1 MKRIKEIEA
10 AMKSKAQ
17 EFLNQKARV
26 KHYRISG
33 VFNEEYGDG
42 DTWAFFEYTDEEVT
56 RLKHLF
62 SEALVSYLNL
72 PNKEYSLEEIK
83 EEANLW
89 ELKGQIEELDEQFFT
104 PCEDSYFMD
113 PLDIDFERP
122 IYFYNMSCYV
132 FNAEEK
138 KVQGPAPFRIQLSDE
153 EYVYLLTQQLICRNN
168 FTLNRLFEM
177 NPELAMKIN
186 RQAEDAYYGFMSFY
200 RMPFLVT
207 MDEVIEDVYQFI
219 DGFIFVHKVMKGIPA
234 DDLKKCLKASDYIK
248 MMDNLKEKYSDFF
261 AFNRISSFLAKN
273 NIKSE
278 LTVESEDLADCTYI
292 DD

>member
-42 DTWAFFEYTDEEVT
+42 DTWAIFEYTDEEVAS
-56 RLKHLF
+56 LKHLF
-62 SEALVSYLNL
+62 SEALVRYLNL

-89 ELKGQIEELDEQFFT
+89 ELKGQIEELDELFFS
-104 PCEDSYFMD
+104 PCEASYFMD
-113 PLDIDFERP
+113 PEDIDFEHP
-122 IYFYNMSCYV
+122 VYFYNMSCYV

-138 KVQGPAPFRIQLSDE
+138 KVQGPAPFRFQLSDE
-153 EYVYLLTQQLICRNN
+153 EYVYLLTQQLMCRDN

-207 MDEVIEDVYQFI
+207 MDEVIEDVYQL
-219 DGFIFVHKVMKGIPA
+219 DGPAPFRERLYQDDDVTFSTFTISFVNSRKV
-234 DDLKKCLKASDYIK
+234 
-248 MMDNLKEKYSDFF
+248 
-261 AFNRISSFLAKN
+261 RI
-273 NIKSE
+273 
-278 LTVESEDLADCTYI
+278 VEECM
-292 DD
+292 